1 MTSSSMIKIPIQSHM
16 YILAIVSLHICCLF
30 ACFPHLV
37 LSNCCDP
44 RRETCCKMVRFR
56 QSTGVLI
63 LVVQLFGDVEFKDKN
78 SKVAHKHRLHREHND
93 LY

>member
-1 MTSSSMIKIPIQSHM
+1 
-16 YILAIVSLHICCLF
+16 
-30 ACFPHLV
+30 
-37 LSNCCDP
+37 
-44 RRETCCKMVRFR
+44 MVRFR

-78 SKVAHKHRLHREHND
+78 SKVAHKHRKHREHDD